1 MTFHLPSYLLGFATG
16 AAIVGAHDALRPL
29 AVELGALGLQVVRAG
44 RALVERQKE
53 SLEDLRADIEERFHI
68 RLRRVRKNGNGAA
81 TSAATA
87 S

>member
-1 MTFHLPSYLLGFATG
+1 VTFHLPSYLLGCATG

-29 AVELGALGLQVVRAG
+29 AVELGALGLQVARAG

-53 SLEDLRADIEERFHI
+53 SLEDLRADIEERFHV
-68 RLRRVRKNGNGAA
+68 RLRRVRKNDNGVAP
-81 TSAATA
+81 AATA